1 MILDSTFLIDV
12 LRGSG
17 DVAELI
23 SDLDASGTAF
33 VSAVTTME
41 LFEGIHLADAT
52 ERERT
57 AVEELLTDANEIAFD
72 RDCAIRAGRISA
84 DLSSSGESIGVAD
97 VMIGA
102 TALVHDRPVVTRNVD
117 HFERIEGLEVVS
129 Y

>member
-12 LRGSG
+12 VRGSG

-23 SDLDASGTAF
+23 ADLDASGTAF

-41 LFEGIHLADAT
+41 LIEGVHLADAT

-57 AVEELLTDANEIAFD
+57 AVEELLTGVNELPFD
-72 RDCAIRAGRISA
+72 RECAIRAGRISA
-84 DLSSSGESIGVAD
+84 DLSSSGEPIGVAD

-102 TALVHDRPVVTRNVD
+102 TAIVHDRPVVTRNVD
-117 HFERIEGLEVVS
+117 HFERIEGLDVVS